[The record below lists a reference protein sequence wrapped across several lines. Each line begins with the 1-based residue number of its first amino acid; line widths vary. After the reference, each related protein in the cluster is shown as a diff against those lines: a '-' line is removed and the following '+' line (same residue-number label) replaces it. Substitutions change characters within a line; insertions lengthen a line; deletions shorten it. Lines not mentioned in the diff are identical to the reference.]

1 MKWLFAL
8 LVAIN
13 IAVFGSMVATRLGN
27 NAQKNAQAPLEGGT
41 HELQA
46 PPTVALTPASAPPA
60 APEWVASSAPAVSYA
75 SEPAPEPE
83 AASAAA
89 SAAVPQDAAQR
100 KAEEEKAAK
109 AKVEKEKAEKEKA
122 EKEKLAKE
130 KEKKEK
136 EEKAKREAKAK
147 REKAENDGMPSEK
160 TARAQQCST
169 AAISLDEDD
178 YHRLKGLLN
187 RWPHAATRSV
197 EQRSGKA
204 RQQGAVRTYRVLV
217 PGGGDIDAR
226 LESLNAKGFGGSAHN
241 GEISIA
247 VTRSRSSAQVL
258 ISRLRASGFGGAHI
272 MEQMDSSNVG
282 GSGALS
288 VARMHVT
295 FTSVDAQTAQDIR
308 AVVGRYGNLNVKN
321 CK

>member
-27 NAQKNAQAPLEGGT
+27 NAQKTAQAPIESGT
-41 HELQA
+41 HELQP

-60 APEWVASSAPAVSYA
+60 APEWVASSAPAVSSA

-83 AASAAA
+83 AASVAV
-89 SAAVPQDAAQR
+89 SAAVPQDAAQQ

-109 AKVEKEKAEKEKA
+109 AKAEKEKAEKEKA
-122 EKEKLAKE
+122 DKLAKE

-136 EEKAKREAKAK
+136 EEKAKREAKAR
-147 REKAENDGMPSEK
+147 REQADNADMPSERP
-160 TARAQQCST
+160 ARAQQCST

-197 EQRSGKA
+197 EQRSSKT

-272 MEQMDSSNVG
+272 MEQMDSSNIG